1 MSVKVLL
8 VEDEKSIA
16 DGIIYNLKNEGLKV
30 THVDEGKIALDI
42 FDEEHFDLLILDIML
57 PEVSGLEICQSIRK
71 SSNVPIIMLTA
82 KDDEN
87 DKIRGLEM
95 GADDY
100 ITKPFSVK
108 ELISRIKA
116 VLRRTKN
123 SELLNGLDEDINSAK
138 EINIGNIAMNPL
150 RYEAKIDDEII
161 ELRPREFELLY
172 YLCENAGNIVSR
184 DKLFSKVWGYSFAG
198 NSKTLD
204 VHIQRIRER
213 IEVNPKSPKRLIT
226 IRGVGYKL
234 NDWKY

>member
-30 THVDEGKIALDI
+30 THVDDGKIALDI
-42 FDEEHFDLLILDIML
+42 FDEEHFDLIILDIML
-57 PEVSGLEICQSIRK
+57 PEVSGLEICKAIRK
-71 SSNVPIIMLTA
+71 SSNIPIIMLTA

-87 DKIRGLEM
+87 DKISGLEM

-108 ELISRIKA
+108 ELISRVKA

-123 SELLNGLDEDINSAK
+123 SELLRGIDEDLNFAK
-138 EINIGNIAMNPL
+138 EITIGNIAMSPL
-150 RYEAKIDDEII
+150 RYEAKVDNEII

-234 NDWKY
+234 ND

>member
-16 DGIIYNLKNEGLKV
+16 EGIIYNLKNEGLKV
-30 THVDEGKIALDI
+30 THVDDGKIAIDI
-42 FDEEHFDLLILDIML
+42 FNEEHFDLLILDIML
-57 PEVSGLEICQSIRK
+57 PEVSGLEICKTIRK
-71 SSNVPIIMLTA
+71 SSNVPIIILTA

-87 DKIRGLEM
+87 DKITGLEM

-108 ELISRIKA
+108 ELISRVKA

-123 SELLNGLDEDINSAK
+123 SELYALDEDLNFAK
-138 EINIGNIAMNPL
+138 EITIGNIAMNPL
-150 RYEAKIDDEII
+150 RYEAKIDNEVI

-172 YLCENAGNIVSR
+172 YLCENAGNIVPR
-184 DKLFSKVWGYSFAG
+184 DKLFSQVWGYSFAG

-213 IEVNPKSPKRLIT
+213 IEVNPKSPKRLVT

-234 NDWKY
+234 ND

>member
-30 THVDEGKIALDI
+30 THVDDGKIAIDI
-42 FDEEHFDLLILDIML
+42 FNEEHFDLIILDIML
-57 PEVSGLEICQSIRK
+57 PEVSGLEICKAIRK

-87 DKIRGLEM
+87 DKISGLEM

-108 ELISRIKA
+108 ELISRVKA

-123 SELLNGLDEDINSAK
+123 SELLRGIDEDLNFAK
-138 EINIGNIAMNPL
+138 EITIGNIAMSPL
-150 RYEAKIDDEII
+150 RYEAKVDNEII

-184 DKLFSKVWGYSFAG
+184 DKLFIKVWGYSFAG

-213 IEVNPKSPKRLIT
+213 IEVNPKSPKRLVT

-234 NDWKY
+234 NE

>member
-30 THVDEGKIALDI
+30 THVDDGKIALDI
-42 FDEEHFDLLILDIML
+42 FDEEHFDLIILDIML
-57 PEVSGLEICQSIRK
+57 PEVSGLEICKAIRK
-71 SSNVPIIMLTA
+71 SSNIPIIMLTA

-87 DKIRGLEM
+87 DKISGLEM

-108 ELISRIKA
+108 ELISRVKA

-123 SELLNGLDEDINSAK
+123 SELLRGVDEDLSFAK
-138 EINIGNIAMNPL
+138 EITIGNIAMNPL
-150 RYEAKIDDEII
+150 RYEAKIDNEII

-213 IEVNPKSPKRLIT
+213 IEVNPKSPKRLVT

-234 NDWKY
+234 ND

>member
-30 THVDEGKIALDI
+30 THVDDGKIALDI
-42 FDEEHFDLLILDIML
+42 FDEEHFDLIILDIML
-57 PEVSGLEICQSIRK
+57 PEVSGLEICKAIRK
-71 SSNVPIIMLTA
+71 SSNIPIIMLTA

-87 DKIRGLEM
+87 DKISGLEM

-108 ELISRIKA
+108 ELISRVKA

-123 SELLNGLDEDINSAK
+123 SELLYGIDEDLNFDK
-138 EINIGNIAMNPL
+138 EITIGNIAMNPL
-150 RYEAKIDDEII
+150 RYETKIDNEII

-184 DKLFSKVWGYSFAG
+184 DKLFSKVWGYRFAG

-213 IEVNPKSPKRLIT
+213 IEVNPKSPKRLVT

-234 NDWKY
+234 ND

>member
-30 THVDEGKIALDI
+30 THVDDGKIAIDI
-42 FDEEHFDLLILDIML
+42 FHEEHFDLIILDIML
-57 PEVSGLEICQSIRK
+57 PEISGLEICKAIRK
-71 SSNVPIIMLTA
+71 SSIVPIIMLTA

-87 DKIRGLEM
+87 DKISGLEM

-108 ELISRIKA
+108 ELISRVKA

-123 SELLNGLDEDINSAK
+123 SELVKGVDEDFNFAK
-138 EINIGNIAMNPL
+138 EITIGNIAVNPL
-150 RYEAKIDDEII
+150 RYETKIDNEII

-172 YLCENAGNIVSR
+172 YLCENSGNIVSR
-184 DKLFSKVWGYSFAG
+184 EKLFSKVWGYSFAG

-204 VHIQRIRER
+204 VHIQRIREK
-213 IEVNPKSPKRLIT
+213 IEVNPKLPKRLVT

-234 NDWKY
+234 ND

>member
-16 DGIIYNLKNEGLKV
+16 EGIIYNLKNEGLKV
-30 THVDEGKIALDI
+30 THVDDGKIAIDI
-42 FDEEHFDLLILDIML
+42 FNEEHFDLLILDIML
-57 PEVSGLEICQSIRK
+57 PEVSGLEICKKIRK
-71 SSNVPIIMLTA
+71 SSNVPIIILTA

-87 DKIRGLEM
+87 DKITGLEM

-108 ELISRIKA
+108 ELISRVKA
-116 VLRRTKN
+116 VLRRTKK
-123 SELLNGLDEDINSAK
+123 SELLYAIDEDLNFAK
-138 EINIGNIAMNPL
+138 EITIGNIAMNPL
-150 RYEAKIDDEII
+150 RYEAKIDNEVI

-184 DKLFSKVWGYSFAG
+184 DKLFSKVWGYSFSG

-213 IEVNPKSPKRLIT
+213 IEVNPKSPKRLVT

-234 NDWKY
+234 NV

>member
-30 THVDEGKIALDI
+30 THVDDGKIAIDI
-42 FDEEHFDLLILDIML
+42 FNEEHFDLIILDIML
-57 PEVSGLEICQSIRK
+57 PEVSGLEICKAIRK

-82 KDDEN
+82 KDGEN

-108 ELISRIKA
+108 ELISRVKA

-123 SELLNGLDEDINSAK
+123 SELLRGIDEDLNFAK
-138 EINIGNIAMNPL
+138 EITIRNIAMNPL
-150 RYEAKIDDEII
+150 RYEAKIDNEII

-213 IEVNPKSPKRLIT
+213 IEVNPKSPKRLVT

-234 NDWKY
+234 ND

>member
-8 VEDEKSIA
+8 VEDETSIA

-30 THVDEGKIALDI
+30 THVDDGKIAIDI
-42 FDEEHFDLLILDIML
+42 FNEEHFDLIILDIML
-57 PEVSGLEICQSIRK
+57 PEVSGLEICKAIRN

-87 DKIRGLEM
+87 DKISGLEM

-108 ELISRIKA
+108 ELISRVKA

-123 SELLNGLDEDINSAK
+123 SELLRGVDEDLSFAK
-138 EINIGNIAMNPL
+138 EITIGNIAMNPL
-150 RYEAKIDDEII
+150 RYEAKIDNEII

-213 IEVNPKSPKRLIT
+213 IELNPKSPKRLVT

-234 NDWKY
+234 ND

>member
-172 YLCENAGNIVSR
+172 YLCENAGNIISR

-234 NDWKY
+234 ND

>member
-30 THVDEGKIALDI
+30 THVDDGKIALDI
-42 FDEEHFDLLILDIML
+42 FDEEHFDLIILDIML
-57 PEVSGLEICQSIRK
+57 PEVSGLEICKAIRK
-71 SSNVPIIMLTA
+71 SSNIPIIMLTA

-87 DKIRGLEM
+87 DKISGLEI

-108 ELISRIKA
+108 ELISRVKA

-123 SELLNGLDEDINSAK
+123 SELLRGVDEDLNFVK
-138 EINIGNIAMNPL
+138 EITIGNIAMNPL
-150 RYEAKIDDEII
+150 RYEAKIDNEII

-213 IEVNPKSPKRLIT
+213 IEVNPKSPKRLVT

-234 NDWKY
+234 ND

>member
-108 ELISRIKA
+108 ELISRI
-116 VLRRTKN
+116 
-123 SELLNGLDEDINSAK
+123 
-138 EINIGNIAMNPL
+138 
-150 RYEAKIDDEII
+150 
-161 ELRPREFELLY
+161 
-172 YLCENAGNIVSR
+172 NAGNIVSR

-213 IEVNPKSPKRLIT
+213 IEVNPKSPQRLT
-226 IRGVGYKL
+226 TVRGVGYKL
-234 NDWKY
+234 ND

>member
-30 THVDEGKIALDI
+30 THVDDGKIAIDI
-42 FDEEHFDLLILDIML
+42 FNEKHFDLIILDIML
-57 PEVSGLEICQSIRK
+57 PEVSGLEICKEIRK

-87 DKIRGLEM
+87 DKISGLEM

-108 ELISRIKA
+108 ELISRVKA

-123 SELLNGLDEDINSAK
+123 SELLHTGDEDLNFTK
-138 EINIGNIAMNPL
+138 EITIGNIAMNPL
-150 RYEAKIDDEII
+150 GYEAKIDNEII

-172 YLCENAGNIVSR
+172 YLCENAGNIISR

-213 IEVNPKSPKRLIT
+213 IEVNPKSPKRLVT

-234 NDWKY
+234 ND

>member
-30 THVDEGKIALDI
+30 THVDDGKIALDI
-42 FDEEHFDLLILDIML
+42 FDEEHFDLIILDIML
-57 PEVSGLEICQSIRK
+57 PEVSGLEICKAIRK
-71 SSNVPIIMLTA
+71 SSNIPIIMLTA

-87 DKIRGLEM
+87 DKISGLEM

-108 ELISRIKA
+108 ELISRVKA

-123 SELLNGLDEDINSAK
+123 SELLHGVEEDLNFGK
-138 EINIGNIAMNPL
+138 EITIGNIVMNPL
-150 RYEAKIDDEII
+150 RYEAKIDNEII

-213 IEVNPKSPKRLIT
+213 IEVNPKSPKRLVT

-234 NDWKY
+234 ND

>member
-30 THVDEGKIALDI
+30 THVDDGKIAIDI
-42 FDEEHFDLLILDIML
+42 FNEEHFDLIILDIML
-57 PEVSGLEICQSIRK
+57 PEVSGLEICKAIRK

-87 DKIRGLEM
+87 DKISGLEM

-108 ELISRIKA
+108 ELISRVKA

-123 SELLNGLDEDINSAK
+123 SELLRGIDEDLNFAK
-138 EINIGNIAMNPL
+138 EITIGNIAMSPL
-150 RYEAKIDDEII
+150 RYEAKVDNEII

-213 IEVNPKSPKRLIT
+213 IEVNPKSPKRLVT

-234 NDWKY
+234 ND

>member
-123 SELLNGLDEDINSAK
+123 SELLNGLDEDINSVK
-138 EINIGNIAMNPL
+138 EIKIGNIVMNPL
-150 RYEAKIDDEII
+150 RYEARIDDELI

-234 NDWKY
+234 ND

>member
-1 MSVKVLL
+1 MSVKVIL

-30 THVDEGKIALDI
+30 THVDDGKIALDI
-42 FDEEHFDLLILDIML
+42 FDEEHFDLIILDIML
-57 PEVSGLEICQSIRK
+57 PEVSGLEICKAIRK

-87 DKIRGLEM
+87 DKISGLEM

-108 ELISRIKA
+108 ELISRVKA

-123 SELLNGLDEDINSAK
+123 SELLYGIDEDLNFAK

-150 RYEAKIDDEII
+150 RYEAKIDNEII

-213 IEVNPKSPKRLIT
+213 IEVNPKSPKRLVT

-234 NDWKY
+234 ND

>member
-123 SELLNGLDEDINSAK
+123 SELLNGLDEDINSVK
-138 EINIGNIAMNPL
+138 EIKIGNIAMNPL

-172 YLCENAGNIVSR
+172 YLCENAGNIVLETNSLVKFG
-184 DKLFSKVWGYSFAG
+184 DTVLLEILKLLMCTFKEYV
-198 NSKTLD
+198 K
-204 VHIQRIRER
+204 E
-213 IEVNPKSPKRLIT
+213 
-226 IRGVGYKL
+226 
-234 NDWKY
+234 

>member
-30 THVDEGKIALDI
+30 THVDDGKIALDI
-42 FDEEHFDLLILDIML
+42 FDEEHFDLIILDIML
-57 PEVSGLEICQSIRK
+57 PEVSGLEICKAIRK
-71 SSNVPIIMLTA
+71 SSNIPIIMLTA

-87 DKIRGLEM
+87 DKISGLEM

-108 ELISRIKA
+108 ELISRVKA

-123 SELLNGLDEDINSAK
+123 SELLHGVEDLNFAN
-138 EINIGNIAMNPL
+138 EITIGNIAMNTL
-150 RYEAKIDDEII
+150 RYETKIDNEII

-213 IEVNPKSPKRLIT
+213 IEVNPKSPKRLVT

-234 NDWKY
+234 ND

>member
-30 THVDEGKIALDI
+30 THVDDGKIAIDI
-42 FDEEHFDLLILDIML
+42 FEEEHFDLIILDIML
-57 PEVSGLEICQSIRK
+57 PEVSGLEICKTIRK

-87 DKIRGLEM
+87 DKISGLEM

-108 ELISRIKA
+108 ELISRVKA

-123 SELLNGLDEDINSAK
+123 SELLRGVDEDLSFAK
-138 EINIGNIAMNPL
+138 EITIGNIAMNPL
-150 RYEAKIDDEII
+150 RYEAKIDNEII

-213 IEVNPKSPKRLIT
+213 IEVNPKSPKRLVT

-234 NDWKY
+234 ND

>member
-100 ITKPFSVK
+100 ITKPLSVK

-123 SELLNGLDEDINSAK
+123 SELLNGLDEDINSVK
-138 EINIGNIAMNPL
+138 EIKIGNIAMNPL
-150 RYEAKIDDEII
+150 RYEARIDDEII

-213 IEVNPKSPKRLIT
+213 IEVNPKSPQRLTT

-234 NDWKY
+234 ND

>member
-30 THVDEGKIALDI
+30 THVDDGKIALDI
-42 FDEEHFDLLILDIML
+42 FDEEHFDLIILDIML
-57 PEVSGLEICQSIRK
+57 PEVSGLEICKAIRK
-71 SSNVPIIMLTA
+71 SSNIPIIMLTA

-87 DKIRGLEM
+87 DKINGLEM

-108 ELISRIKA
+108 ELISRVKA

-123 SELLNGLDEDINSAK
+123 SELLHRVEEDLNFAK
-138 EINIGNIAMNPL
+138 EITIGNIAMNPL
-150 RYEAKIDDEII
+150 RYEAKIDNEII

-234 NDWKY
+234 ND

>member
-30 THVDEGKIALDI
+30 THVDDGKIALDI
-42 FDEEHFDLLILDIML
+42 FDEEHFDLIILDIML
-57 PEVSGLEICQSIRK
+57 PEVSGLEICKAIRK
-71 SSNVPIIMLTA
+71 SSNIPIIMLTA

-87 DKIRGLEM
+87 DKISGLEM

-108 ELISRIKA
+108 ELISRVKA

-123 SELLNGLDEDINSAK
+123 SELFHGVEDLNFAK
-138 EINIGNIAMNPL
+138 EITIGNIAVNPL
-150 RYEAKIDDEII
+150 RYETKIDNEII

-213 IEVNPKSPKRLIT
+213 IEVNPKSPKRLVT

-234 NDWKY
+234 ND

>member
-30 THVDEGKIALDI
+30 THVDDGKIAIDI
-42 FDEEHFDLLILDIML
+42 FNEEHFDLIILDIML
-57 PEVSGLEICQSIRK
+57 PEVSGLEICKVIRK

-87 DKIRGLEM
+87 DKISGLEM

-108 ELISRIKA
+108 ELISRVKA

-123 SELLNGLDEDINSAK
+123 SELLHALDEDLNFAK
-138 EINIGNIAMNPL
+138 EITIGNIAMNPL
-150 RYEAKIDDEII
+150 RYEAKIDNEVI

-213 IEVNPKSPKRLIT
+213 IEVNPKSPKRLVT

-234 NDWKY
+234 NDWKQ

>member
-8 VEDEKSIA
+8 VEDETSIA

-30 THVDEGKIALDI
+30 THVDDGKIAIDI
-42 FDEEHFDLLILDIML
+42 FDEEHFDLIILDIML
-57 PEVSGLEICQSIRK
+57 PEVSGLEICKAIRK

-87 DKIRGLEM
+87 DKISGLEM

-108 ELISRIKA
+108 ELISRVKA

-123 SELLNGLDEDINSAK
+123 SELLRGVDEDLSFAK
-138 EINIGNIAMNPL
+138 EITIGNIAMNPL
-150 RYEAKIDDEII
+150 RYEAKIDNEII

-213 IEVNPKSPKRLIT
+213 IELNPKSPKRLVT

-234 NDWKY
+234 ND

>member
-30 THVDEGKIALDI
+30 THVDDGKIALDI
-42 FDEEHFDLLILDIML
+42 FDEEHFDLIILDIML
-57 PEVSGLEICQSIRK
+57 PEVSGLEICRAIRK
-71 SSNVPIIMLTA
+71 SSNIPIIMLTA

-87 DKIRGLEM
+87 DKISGLEM

-108 ELISRIKA
+108 ELISRVKA

-123 SELLNGLDEDINSAK
+123 SELLHGAEDLNFAK
-138 EINIGNIAMNPL
+138 EITIGNIAMNPL
-150 RYEAKIDDEII
+150 RYETKIDNEII

-184 DKLFSKVWGYSFAG
+184 DKLFIKVWGYSFAG

-213 IEVNPKSPKRLIT
+213 IEVNPKSPKRLVT
-226 IRGVGYKL
+226 TRGVGYKL
-234 NDWKY
+234 ND

>member
-16 DGIIYNLKNEGLKV
+16 EGIIYNLKNEGLKV
-30 THVDEGKIALDI
+30 THVDDGKIAIDI
-42 FDEEHFDLLILDIML
+42 FNEEHFDLLILDIML
-57 PEVSGLEICQSIRK
+57 PEVSGLEICKKIRK

-87 DKIRGLEM
+87 DKITGLEM

-108 ELISRIKA
+108 ELISRVKA

-123 SELLNGLDEDINSAK
+123 SELLRGVDEDLNFAK
-138 EINIGNIAMNPL
+138 EITIGNIAMNPL
-150 RYEAKIDDEII
+150 RYEAKIDNEII

-213 IEVNPKSPKRLIT
+213 IEVNPKSPKRLVT

-234 NDWKY
+234 NDWKQ

>member
-123 SELLNGLDEDINSAK
+123 SELLNGLSEDINSVK
-138 EINIGNIAMNPL
+138 EIKIGNIAMNPL
-150 RYEAKIDDEII
+150 RYEVKIDDEII

-172 YLCENAGNIVSR
+172 YLCENAGNIISR

-234 NDWKY
+234 ND

>member
-16 DGIIYNLKNEGLKV
+16 EGIIYNLKNEDLKV
-30 THVDEGKIALDI
+30 THVDDGKIAIDI
-42 FDEEHFDLLILDIML
+42 FNEEHFDLLILDIML
-57 PEVSGLEICQSIRK
+57 PEVSGLEICKTIRK

-87 DKIRGLEM
+87 DKITGLEM

-108 ELISRIKA
+108 ELISRVKA

-123 SELLNGLDEDINSAK
+123 SELLYAIDGDLNFAK
-138 EINIGNIAMNPL
+138 EITIGNIAMNPL
-150 RYEAKIDDEII
+150 RYEAKIDNEVI

-213 IEVNPKSPKRLIT
+213 IEVNPKSPKRLVT

-234 NDWKY
+234 ND

>member
-30 THVDEGKIALDI
+30 THVDDGKIALDI
-42 FDEEHFDLLILDIML
+42 FDEEHFDLIILDIML
-57 PEVSGLEICQSIRK
+57 PEVSGLEICKAIRK
-71 SSNVPIIMLTA
+71 SSNVPVIMLTA

-87 DKIRGLEM
+87 DKISGLEM

-108 ELISRIKA
+108 ELISRVKA
-116 VLRRTKN
+116 VLRRAKN
-123 SELLNGLDEDINSAK
+123 SELLHGGNDGLNFAK
-138 EINIGNIAMNPL
+138 EITIGNIAVNPL
-150 RYEAKIDDEII
+150 RYEAKIDNEVI

-184 DKLFSKVWGYSFAG
+184 DNLFSKVWGYSFAG

-234 NDWKY
+234 ND